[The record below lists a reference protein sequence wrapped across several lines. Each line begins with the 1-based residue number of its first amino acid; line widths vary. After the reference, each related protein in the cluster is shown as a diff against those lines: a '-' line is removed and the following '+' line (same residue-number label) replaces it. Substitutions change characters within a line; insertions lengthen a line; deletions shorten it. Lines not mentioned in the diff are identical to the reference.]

1 MFKLAATAV
10 SAAVLFSLPG
20 LASAKLRVCLMIAT
34 GGTIAQ
40 KFDPIKKA
48 PVPAL
53 SGEDLLETV
62 PEIGKY
68 AKIEVFNQSRIAS
81 TAMDPAAWTKLAG
94 NVQKALDRPDVAG
107 VMVSHGTDTLE
118 ETAFFLDL
126 TVRSDKPVILVGSQ
140 RNASESDFDG
150 PRNLVN
156 AARLCVSPEG
166 RGKGVMLM
174 LNGQINAA
182 RDVVKG
188 HTSAVES
195 FNSGQYGYLG
205 VVDMDR
211 IAFYREP
218 MRRQHI
224 PLKSDALAD
233 VEIVYSYGGVSAR
246 SIDAAVAG
254 GAKGIVV
261 ASFGLG
267 NVNEAQHNAI
277 KAAIAKGVKVV
288 ISTRVPNGRVQA
300 HYGSIGG
307 GKLLQE
313 MGAIFA
319 DNLSPQ
325 KARVLLMLAMQH
337 TSDTAKLQAYF
348 DK

>member
-1 MFKLAATAV
+1 MFKRVASALSVAALF
-10 SAAVLFSLPG
+10 SIPAAVAAELP
-20 LASAKLRVCLMIAT
+20 LCQMIAT

-40 KFDPIKKA
+40 KIDPIKKA

-53 SGEDLLETV
+53 SGEDLLAGV
-62 PEIGKY
+62 PGIAKY
-68 AKIEVFNQSRIAS
+68 ARIDVFNQSRIAS
-81 TAMDPAAWTKLAG
+81 TAMDPAAWAKLTN
-94 NVQKALDRPDVAG
+94 NVQKALDRAEVSG

-150 PRNLVN
+150 PRNLIN
-156 AARLCVSPEG
+156 GARVCVSPDA

-195 FNSGQYGYLG
+195 FHSGEYGYLG

-224 PLKSDALAD
+224 PLLDAPLAD

-246 SIDAAVAG
+246 SIEAAVAG

-337 TSDTAKLQAYF
+337 TQDTAKLQAYF